1 MSAAVFLLGSASR
14 PARPPLS
21 RSHRCGDGA
30 GGGSGRGLRAG
41 TCWGVCGMR
50 PPGARGSRRRSPPS
64 FPSFFP
70 PAARCGAALLRC
82 CAAPV
87 LPSCRNHPLLSQCL
101 HCFQMMEM
109 FLSLGFSS
117 ALRAGGWRAAINTAA
132 AQFRGRGGKCSLL
145 GIRGEEKARLTPPG
159 CPEEAPC
166 LCSESGKRDH
176 SLRNIPMTSC
186 YLPEEEPGL
195 QTGLISDLFL

>member
-1 MSAAVFLLGSASR
+1 MRGW
-14 PARPPLS
+14 
-21 RSHRCGDGA
+21 
-30 GGGSGRGLRAG
+30 SGRGLG
-41 TCWGVCGMR
+41 
-50 PPGARGSRRRSPPS
+50 PGAAGGHLLGRLRDAAARGEREPAALPSLLSSFLPSRRP
-64 FPSFFP
+64 
-70 PAARCGAALLRC
+70 LRC

-87 LPSCRNHPLLSQCL
+87 LPSRRNHPLLSQCL
-101 HCFQMMEM
+101 HCFQMMAM

-145 GIRGEEKARLTPPG
+145 GIRGEEKARLAPPG

-195 QTGLISDLFL
+195 RTGLISHLFL